1 MDSTRLDVLSTKS
14 GTVPKRSESIG
25 HRVLRVSCRRVVRQ
39 LQHRPQMMCYVSDIL
54 MEAVKI
60 GTCGAAIWPYKV
72 GVYNPVFKGALP
84 ASQ

>member
-25 HRVLRVSCRRVVRQ
+25 HVVLRVTCRRALPQ
-39 LQHRPQMMCYVSDIL
+39 LQRRPQMMCYVSDIL

-60 GTCGAAIWPYKV
+60 GTCGAAV
-72 GVYNPVFKGALP
+72 
-84 ASQ
+84 